1 MVCRVS
7 PAHAR
12 LGGPTHGGA
21 SGGRPRGSYTGN
33 HLFDVGSR
41 RTCRLPNALREIS
54 ARAKLVYPE
63 SCARLNLHKIWG
75 VPPPASL
82 GGAAPAAADDAAAF
96 ARESSPAGR
105 DTSAVARA
113 PPLPARG
120 GRGEIGQRTPIGYF
134 SIMLYD
140 FFSKKVLYFFIN
152 CLLSCPAYFLL
163 LFVHCFLL
171 FCVLCRR
178 KHNKKY

>member
-134 SIMLYD
+134 SIILYD
-140 FFSKKVLYFFIN
+140 FFLMFYISLSVVYYLVQHIFYYCLSIAFFYSVYY
-152 CLLSCPAYFLL
+152 L
-163 LFVHCFLL
+163 VE
-171 FCVLCRR
+171 
-178 KHNKKY
+178 KY

>member
-1 MVCRVS
+1 MSAPECVKRNK
-7 PAHAR
+7 R
-12 LGGPTHGGA
+12 
-21 SGGRPRGSYTGN
+21 
-33 HLFDVGSR
+33 
-41 RTCRLPNALREIS
+41 

-134 SIMLYD
+134 SIILYD
-140 FFSKKVLYFFIN
+140 FFKKCFIFFYQLFIILSSIFSIIR
-152 CLLSCPAYFLL
+152 CPLLSFI
-163 LFVHCFLL
+163 LFVIQ
-171 FCVLCRR
+171 
-178 KHNKKY
+178 